1 MKKRHRPDHNSRVST
16 SQYTMSYEESGTQ
29 SGAANVNTKPGFDEN
44 KNVKIWDS
52 NNATTISIRLLHRRN
67 WLARHSVSH
76 TGSVQKDH
84 KEAVVVRDPQVRPLH
99 KSGYPDPSV
108 EDFQLSVQTKQQRYG
123 RQYRRSTGDRQN
135 KRRLWTKKRLH
146 R

>member
-1 MKKRHRPDHNSRVST
+1 
-16 SQYTMSYEESGTQ
+16 MSYEEGGTQ

-44 KNVKIWDS
+44 KNVKYGIP
-52 NNATTISIRLLHRRN
+52 TTPLL
-67 WLARHSVSH
+67 LAYAYFTGGPDWRDIQFSH

-123 RQYRRSTGDRQN
+123 RQYRQSTGGRQN
-135 KRRLWTKKRLH
+135 TRRLWTKKRLH